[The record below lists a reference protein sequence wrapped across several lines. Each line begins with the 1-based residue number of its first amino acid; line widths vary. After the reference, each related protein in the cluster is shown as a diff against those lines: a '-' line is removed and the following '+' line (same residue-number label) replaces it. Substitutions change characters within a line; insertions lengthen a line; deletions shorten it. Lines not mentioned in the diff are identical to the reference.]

1 MQNFRAQLSLLVV
14 AAVFSCCTTGS
25 LADSYPVSGKWGVST
40 SSEKGPIDCGK
51 LRVINFN
58 GGQRTD
64 SGGGVPAY
72 RNRTVR
78 PDGANRYRVED
89 EFTTGQIANAH
100 VNYTLHK
107 VDDDHLDMDQQKGGA
122 LKLRKCK

>member
-1 MQNFRAQLSLLVV
+1 MKHALAL
-14 AAVFSCCTTGS
+14 AALCLTALTAPA

-58 GGQRTD
+58 GDQRTD
-64 SGGGVPAY
+64 SRGGVPAY
-72 RNRTVR
+72 RNRYVR
-78 PDGANRYRVED
+78 PDGTNRYRVED

-100 VNYTLHK
+100 VDYTLHQ
-107 VDDDHLDMDQQKGGA
+107 VDADHLDMNQQKGGL

>member
-1 MQNFRAQLSLLVV
+1 MKLAFALI
-14 AAVFSCCTTGS
+14 AAAATALATPAFS
-25 LADSYPVSGKWGVST
+25 DSYPVSGKWGVSS

-51 LRVINFN
+51 LRVIGFN
-58 GGQRTD
+58 DGQRTD

>member
-1 MQNFRAQLSLLVV
+1 MKIVFAI
-14 AAVFSCCTTGS
+14 AAFAS
-25 LADSYPVSGKWGVST
+25 LALAAPAFADAYPVSGKWGLST
-40 SSEKGPIDCGK
+40 STEKGPIDCGK

-58 GGQRTD
+58 DGQRTD
-64 SGGGVPAY
+64 SNGGVPAY

-78 PDGANRYRVED
+78 TEGPNRYRVED
-89 EFTTGQIANAH
+89 EFTSGQIANAH

-107 VDDDHLDMDQQKGGA
+107 VDDDHLEMNQQKGGM